1 MEIDKEAFMLEG
13 AGKRSNLSPIVPLF
27 IGGAIAGGIA
37 IVFAPQLT
45 RARDAVCA
53 AGRKT
58 KEIMHKRRAES
69 AKSDGESIY
78 CAVPEGAEF
87 CDEKERT

>member
-1 MEIDKEAFMLEG
+1 MPEQSER
-13 AGKRSNLSPIVPLF
+13 RSSLSPMVPFF

-37 IVFAPQLT
+37 MVFAPQLT

-58 KEIMHKRRAES
+58 RELMHRRHPE
-69 AKSDGESIY
+69 
-78 CAVPEGAEF
+78 AVNPPEEGINAALPEGAENPF
-87 CDEKERT
+87 